1 MDKIRIMLA
10 AIKKHHFWILCGV
23 IVVLGIAVWL
33 VATGSLAKKYDA
45 RKRTLDG
52 KFGAV
57 QSICGRPNHPNQG
70 VVDATNRE
78 IGKLKDDVLNSWILL
93 YEKQKRENPL
103 PAVLKEDFIT
113 AFAEDEIEVPYRERY
128 QNFIELHI
136 PKLFET
142 VDVVRPKEN
151 GTATSATGGAGRTA
165 RSSRPRRPRG
175 VLGAAETFNK
185 DAEMVGTV
193 VWDANDRKK
202 LEERFNWRKT
212 PSTLQVRLAQEDL
225 WVYEALMR
233 IIRNTN
239 EGCNTN
245 YNAAVK
251 QIEALEIAQD
261 AVQSSHSANNVVVGL
276 GAVGGEDTA
285 AVGEGMMPLHRL
297 MEGPGGMGGMGRED
311 AAAESP
317 GQREAN
323 RLISGRYVD
332 SDGRPLSADDD
343 PPFAEYKIMPIRMKL
358 VMNQTKIPKLLVEC
372 ANSSMPIEVRRVR
385 LRPGE
390 GGGPLDL
397 TRLTAAAEPTTAGGI
412 PLTTYRERGPRDSAL
427 PHTLAQTDR
436 TQTGELDIPVEI
448 QGFIYIYNSPD
459 RNALGT
465 GAVAEKSMEVT
476 VEETPAALTEAAPT
490 GQPTTTPA
498 ANTGN

>member
-1 MDKIRIMLA
+1 MDKLKTIMA
-10 AIKKHHFWILCGV
+10 AIKKYHFWVLCGA

-33 VATGSLAKKYDA
+33 VATGSLAKKYDV

-57 QSICGRPNHPNQG
+57 QGVCGRPNHPNQG

-78 IGKLKDDVLNSWILL
+78 IGKLKDDVLNSWMLL
-93 YEKQKRENPL
+93 HEKQKRENPL

-113 AFAEDEIEVPYRERY
+113 MFESLGPEDEIPVAYRERY

-142 VDVVRPKEN
+142 IDVVRPKEMEPG
-151 GTATSATGGAGRTA
+151 GTATPTTRGTGRL
-165 RSSRPRRPRG
+165 RG
-175 VLGAAETFNK
+175 TAETANQN
-185 DAEMVGTV
+185 AEMIGTV
-193 VWDANDRKK
+193 VWGEGDRAR
-202 LEERFNWRKT
+202 LLERFNWRKT

-225 WVYEALMR
+225 WVYEALVR

-239 EGCNTN
+239 EGYNTN
-245 YNAAVK
+245 YAAAVK

-261 AVQSSHSANNVVVGL
+261 AAQSSQDATNNVVTGL
-276 GAVGGEDTA
+276 GAVGGDTA
-285 AVGEGMMPLHRL
+285 AAGEGMMSPQRPMGGMGG
-297 MEGPGGMGGMGRED
+297 MEGMGGMGRED
-311 AAAESP
+311 AAELP
-317 GQREAN
+317 GSREAD

-332 SDGRPLSADDD
+332 SGGRPLSTDDD

-385 LRPGE
+385 LKPGE

-397 TRLTAAAEPTTAGGI
+397 TQLTAAAKPATGGGA
-412 PLTTYRERGPRDSAL
+412 PRASREHGPRDSAL
-427 PHTLAQTDR
+427 PRTLAQTDK

-459 RNALGT
+459 RNVLGT
-465 GAVAEKSMEVT
+465 GAVAEKSMEAIP
-476 VEETPAALTEAAPT
+476 EETPD

>member
-1 MDKIRIMLA
+1 MDKVKTILA
-10 AIKKHHFWILCGV
+10 AIKKYHFWILCGV

-57 QSICGRPNHPNQG
+57 QSVCGRPNHPNQG
-70 VVDATNRE
+70 VVDATNRA

-113 AFAEDEIEVPYRERY
+113 MFELLGPEDKIPSHYRERY
-128 QNFIELHI
+128 QNFINLHI

-151 GTATSATGGAGRTA
+151 GTATFVPGGAGRTTGVYG
-165 RSSRPRRPRG
+165 RGNRLRRPRG
-175 VLGAAETFNK
+175 VLGTAEAANQN
-185 DAEMVGTV
+185 AEMVGTV

-202 LEERFNWRKT
+202 LEERFNWQKT
-212 PSTLQVRLAQEDL
+212 PSTFQVRLAQEDL

-245 YNAAVK
+245 YNAAIK
-251 QIEALEIAQD
+251 QIEALEIGQDVAQ
-261 AVQSSHSANNVVVGL
+261 VSHDANNVVVGL
-276 GAVGGEDTA
+276 GAVGGEYTV
-285 AVGEGMMPLHRL
+285 AVGEGMMPIHRP
-297 MEGPGGMGGMGRED
+297 MEGMEGMGYED

-385 LRPGE
+385 LKPGE

-397 TRLTAAAEPTTAGGI
+397 TRLTAAAVPTTGGGA
-412 PLTTYRERGPRDSAL
+412 PRTYRERGPRDSAL
-427 PHTLAQTDR
+427 PHTLAQTYR

-459 RNALGT
+459 LNALGT
-465 GAVAEKSMEVT
+465 GAVAEKSMET
-476 VEETPAALTEAAPT
+476 IPEKTSTTPVGTAPT
-490 GQPTTTPA
+490 A
-498 ANTGN
+498 DTGT